1 MNEPQTLAGITG
13 EHRRLAGA
21 CLCFAPAEEYPPRPH
36 CEWAAPRELAA
47 TGRIFRRIH
56 RFIPIALLILPFARC
71 GPTNIQPIVD
81 AAEARVTEDAT
92 IDWSDWGLT
101 LSRVV
106 EGREVNYHACI
117 KNRGALDRF
126 LAHVAY
132 VGPNTAP
139 AAFPGSDYRLAYLI
153 NCYNATILRSLL
165 EFADDGAMP
174 SRIPFNLEGR
184 FRYRIDG
191 EWRTPGELRRA
202 VHDRAGDDWRV
213 RFTLCDGSRGG
224 PSLWRRPFLGD
235 MLDAQLNQAARFALA
250 SPQVVEIDHAWQR
263 LRLWSGLHGIA
274 GRLIREHEDRYKTRD
289 ATILNALLVYADRP
303 RREQLNSAVGYDVAL
318 LPSDNR
324 INAFEPIT
332 EKRGVLDLI
341 SAN

>member
-1 MNEPQTLAGITG
+1 M
-13 EHRRLAGA
+13 
-21 CLCFAPAEEYPPRPH
+21 
-36 CEWAAPRELAA
+36 
-47 TGRIFRRIH
+47 
-56 RFIPIALLILPFARC
+56 
-71 GPTNIQPIVD
+71 
-81 AAEARVTEDAT
+81 TEDAT

-106 EGREVNYHACI
+106 EGREVNYVACI
-117 KNRGALDRF
+117 ENRGALDRF
-126 LAHVAY
+126 LGHVAN
-132 VGPNTAP
+132 VGPNTVP
-139 AAFPGSDYRLAYLI
+139 DGFPGPDHRLAYLI

-165 EFADDGAMP
+165 ELADDGAMP

-213 RFTLCDGSRGG
+213 RFTLCDGSRVG

-235 MLDAQLNQAARFALA
+235 MLDAQLNQAARFAFA
-250 SPQVVEIDHAWQR
+250 SPQVVDIDHAWQR

-289 ATILNALLVYADRP
+289 ATILNALLSFSDRP
-303 RREQLNSAVGYDVAL
+303 RREQLNTAVGYDVSS

-324 INAFEPIT
+324 LNAFEPAT
-332 EKRGVLDLI
+332 KKRGVLDLI